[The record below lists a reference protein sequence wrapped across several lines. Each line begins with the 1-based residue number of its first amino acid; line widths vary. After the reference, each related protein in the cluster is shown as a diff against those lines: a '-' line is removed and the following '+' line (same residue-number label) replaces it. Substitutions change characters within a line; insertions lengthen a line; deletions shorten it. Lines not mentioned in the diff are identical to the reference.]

1 MAQRI
6 LVLGA
11 TGLLGAP
18 VATGLLE
25 AGFRV
30 RVMSRH
36 IGRARSKFPEP
47 FEAIEGDALRG
58 PDVEKALAGC
68 DAAHISIDHERED
81 ECVGRVVEAAKV
93 QGLQRITYISGTTVR
108 EETRWFPLVDRK
120 LRSEEA
126 IRASG
131 IDSTIF
137 CPGWFMEMLAR
148 FVIDGRRMIVFGTPR
163 RRWHFVALQDF
174 ARMVVEGYRR
184 PEAANRRFYVHGPQ
198 ALTVLEA
205 LESYRRVLHPELESI
220 RRIPFWLA
228 RLLARI
234 RGNTEMRNGIAMVSY
249 LEKVGESGDA
259 TEANALLGAPRITLD
274 EWLRTQKRDEASGA
288 GG

>member
-1 MAQRI
+1 
-6 LVLGA
+6 
-11 TGLLGAP
+11 
-18 VATGLLE
+18 
-25 AGFRV
+25 V

-81 ECVGRVVEAAKV
+81 ECVDRVVEVAKV

-108 EETRWFPLVDRK
+108 EENRWFPLVDRK

-126 IRASG
+126 IRASE
-131 IDSTIF
+131 IASRIF

-205 LESYRRVLHPELESI
+205 LEAYRRVLHPELGSI

-228 RLLARI
+228 RLMARI
-234 RGNTEMRNGIAMVSY
+234 RGNTEMRNGIEMVSY

-259 TEANALLGAPRITLD
+259 TEANALLGAPRILLD
-274 EWLRTQKRDEASGA
+274 EWLRTQKRDEAA
-288 GG
+288 GIEG